1 MTRPSCVPSSALLP
15 RRGLPLSGDPGDLH
29 LGVALAV
36 AHPSPVAG
44 LVLVVDDV
52 DLGPG
57 YLAHDLRGDL
67 VVAELSW
74 VADDL
79 AVIDDEH
86 GRQRDAGPDL
96 TGQRVDGQ
104 DVVHGR
110 LFLPATA
117 AHDRVH
123 RRTLSLLVRAH
134 RAVPATADQARSGAR
149 QLCTGHPGKPSPG
162 SVLCAG
168 SLGYQTPAAVEAS
181 GAACPPAAAAMS
193 GGPGSRTAA
202 RRRRRPPNGWAVA
215 ASAPAPLP
223 AASLAPAGPVAAGAS
238 AVPVAPVPA
247 SVVPA
252 LAPAAGAVL
261 ASAAGAVLAAGL
273 SAAWLSLSALPW
285 RCRLPSLPCLPSLAA
300 PPSCRP
306 RWLGWST
313 PSSAI
318 SRPRPLQHSQ
328 VSENASSRPEPT
340 RLRVICT
347 SPSEV
352 TSATWCL
359 VRSLARHSSSRR
371 STSSRLL
378 SSTMSMKSI
387 TMIPPTSRNRSCRT
401 ISSAASRLLR
411 VTVSSRL
418 PPWPVNLPV
427 FTSTTVI
434 ASVLSMTRE
443 PPLGSQTLRSSA
455 LTRCSSMRYCANTS
469 ASVCQCSSRSAR
481 CGATYRTY
489 SSTRSQPSS

>member
-79 AVIDDEH
+79 AVIDD
-86 GRQRDAGPDL
+86 
-96 TGQRVDGQ
+96 Q

-110 LFLPATA
+110 PFLPATA

-123 RRTLSLLVRAH
+123 RRILSLLVRAH

-238 AVPVAPVPA
+238 AFPESVVPASAVPVAPVPA

-273 SAAWLSLSALPW
+273 SAAGVV
-285 RCRLPSLPCLPSLAA
+285 LAA
-300 PPSCRP
+300 
-306 RWLGWST
+306 
-313 PSSAI
+313 
-318 SRPRPLQHSQ
+318 
-328 VSENASSRPEPT
+328 
-340 RLRVICT
+340 
-347 SPSEV
+347 
-352 TSATWCL
+352 
-359 VRSLARHSSSRR
+359 
-371 STSSRLL
+371 
-378 SSTMSMKSI
+378 
-387 TMIPPTSRNRSCRT
+387 
-401 ISSAASRLLR
+401 
-411 VTVSSRL
+411 
-418 PPWPVNLPV
+418 
-427 FTSTTVI
+427 
-434 ASVLSMTRE
+434 
-443 PPLGSQTLRSSA
+443 
-455 LTRCSSMRYCANTS
+455 
-469 ASVCQCSSRSAR
+469 
-481 CGATYRTY
+481 
-489 SSTRSQPSS
+489 

>member
-238 AVPVAPVPA
+238 AFPESVVPASAVPVAPVPESVVPA
-247 SVVPA
+247 SAVPA
-252 LAPAAGAVL
+252 LAPAW
-261 ASAAGAVLAAGL
+261 ASAAGVVLAAGL
-273 SAAWLSLSALPW
+273 SAAWPSLSALPW
-285 RCRLPSLPCLPSLAA
+285 R
-300 PPSCRP
+300 
-306 RWLGWST
+306 
-313 PSSAI
+313 
-318 SRPRPLQHSQ
+318 
-328 VSENASSRPEPT
+328 
-340 RLRVICT
+340 
-347 SPSEV
+347 
-352 TSATWCL
+352 
-359 VRSLARHSSSRR
+359 
-371 STSSRLL
+371 
-378 SSTMSMKSI
+378 
-387 TMIPPTSRNRSCRT
+387 
-401 ISSAASRLLR
+401 
-411 VTVSSRL
+411 
-418 PPWPVNLPV
+418 
-427 FTSTTVI
+427 
-434 ASVLSMTRE
+434 
-443 PPLGSQTLRSSA
+443 
-455 LTRCSSMRYCANTS
+455 
-469 ASVCQCSSRSAR
+469 
-481 CGATYRTY
+481 
-489 SSTRSQPSS
+489 